1 MELTVLLT
9 TLSIITIRLRF
20 IFYHCT
26 ESSRALEDQD
36 DTIGCL
42 LTGRHLL
49 GIAWLAK
56 DIALRLLGGLPDG
69 VGAALARLLSV
80 GSAGRRGNAQL
91 EEAEGQMV
99 AAHRLAILAEH
110 EVGGIVLAA
119 PTDREDLAGPVLGRR
134 GDGGV
139 DGLAGR
145 YVGIGQRGSACDDP
159 EHDCNEI
166 PTADDKRTRDLLLL
180 TTMRVLC
187 QMVLFIIGV
196 LEPNG
201 ERPCK
206 LLLNMCCVSKAKMQK
221 ACLSRS
227 RALAAALL
235 GRV

>member
-69 VGAALARLLSV
+69 VGAALALLSV

-166 PTADDKRTRDLLLL
+166 PTADDKRTRELLLL

-206 LLLNMCCVSKAKMQK
+206 LLALNMCCVSKAKMP
-221 ACLSRS
+221 AYAPLD
-227 RALAAALL
+227 RARLN
-235 GRV
+235 